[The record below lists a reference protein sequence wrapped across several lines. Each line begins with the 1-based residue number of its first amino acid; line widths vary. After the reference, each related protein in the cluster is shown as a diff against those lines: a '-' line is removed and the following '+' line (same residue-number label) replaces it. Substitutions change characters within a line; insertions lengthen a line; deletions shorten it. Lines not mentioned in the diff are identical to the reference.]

1 MAVAVQV
8 GHVRE
13 AQADVSVHAHAARA
27 AHVLDVVDALVSGCH
42 NPLEDLDLHGIACM
56 HHGVCVGVGVCVGGV
71 HQNQKPKHKRKS
83 SNKNKM
89 ETKDPNTG
97 TRTSPLTSR
106 RCSSRSRRD
115 RSARLTRFTA

>member
-56 HHGVCVGVGVCVGGV
+56 HHGGCVGVGVCVWGGV
-71 HQNQKPKHKRKS
+71 GCGVWVWGVGGGASKPK
-83 SNKNKM
+83 
-89 ETKDPNTG
+89 TKT
-97 TRTSPLTSR
+97 
-106 RCSSRSRRD
+106 
-115 RSARLTRFTA
+115 